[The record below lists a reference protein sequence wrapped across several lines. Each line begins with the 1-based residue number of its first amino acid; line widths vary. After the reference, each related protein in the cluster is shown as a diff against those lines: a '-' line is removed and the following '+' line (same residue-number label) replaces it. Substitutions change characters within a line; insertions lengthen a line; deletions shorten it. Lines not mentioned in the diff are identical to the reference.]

1 MKTINA
7 TQRLTAATVAIS
19 VTFSMLW
26 GMASL
31 GYPASVAAYPASSS
45 ATLSVCRGS

>member
-7 TQRLTAATVAIS
+7 KQRLAAAAVAIS

-26 GMASL
+26 SVASL
-31 GYPASVAAYPASSS
+31 GYPVSAYPAS
-45 ATLSVCRGS
+45 AEVEGCNH